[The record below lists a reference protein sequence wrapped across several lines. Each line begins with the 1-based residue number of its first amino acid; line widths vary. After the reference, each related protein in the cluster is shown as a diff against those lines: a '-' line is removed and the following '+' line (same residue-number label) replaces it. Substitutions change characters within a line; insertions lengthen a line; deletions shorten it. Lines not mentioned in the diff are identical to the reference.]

1 MTQTN
6 SLSAQ
11 GFPEGFSQGF
21 SQGFAPPGQ
30 RQKHPDIVLP
40 PKGKKPARISATTCS
55 PWNAK
60 PILVG
65 LGLLVCMW
73 QVARAQE
80 VPAKPVSSL
89 GGSIK
94 IVKLLWKSNPKS
106 AATTLSKSLAV
117 ALERDQQTEL
127 AEALAPLKEL
137 LEQTLASE
145 SDPRFGVSLAGLAL
159 VDKPNQT
166 TRQTLRCAIEKGESE
181 NLELLVRVWF
191 AIDSEVAF
199 DYLSANLGQP
209 SKSLPI
215 LMQTALTADRN
226 RAAIVILDQWSK
238 LPREQQ
244 FTAIE
249 PLSAQASTM
258 LKLVEAIKAGVVK
271 KELVNTNQLRKW
283 QSSGNATLTAAIESV
298 WGRIRESDNEER
310 QRLVQKR
317 LKLLRGKNSQGT
329 ESQGSVARGQLVFNR
344 VCAQCH
350 QLHGAGLEVGP
361 SITNNGRG
369 NLDQLVSNLL
379 DPSLVIGNAFQ
390 ARTVLTVDGEVVA
403 GLVVA
408 DDDRFLRLKV
418 QGGKVLEFDKSKDIE
433 QVKVSDKSLMPDGL
447 EEQMTEQEFIDL
459 CALLCLV
466 KSPTDAD
473 NELIPGTPNNL
484 VNP

>member
-1 MTQTN
+1 
-6 SLSAQ
+6 
-11 GFPEGFSQGF
+11 
-21 SQGFAPPGQ
+21 
-30 RQKHPDIVLP
+30 
-40 PKGKKPARISATTCS
+40 
-55 PWNAK
+55 
-60 PILVG
+60 
-65 LGLLVCMW
+65 LL
-73 QVARAQE
+73 QVSKAQE
-80 VPAKPVSSL
+80 TPAKPTSSL
-89 GGSIK
+89 AGSIK

-117 ALERDQQTEL
+117 ALDRDQQSEL
-127 AEALAPLKEL
+127 AESLTPLKEL
-137 LEQTLASE
+137 LEQSLASE
-145 SDPRFGVSLAGLAL
+145 SDPRFGVSLASLAL
-159 VDKPNQT
+159 VNKSDQATGQK
-166 TRQTLRCAIEKGESE
+166 LRSAIEKGESE
-181 NLELLVRVWF
+181 NLELLVKTWF
-191 AIDSEVAF
+191 VVDSEAAF
-199 DYLSANLGQP
+199 DYLSANLGQA
-209 SKSLPI
+209 SKAVPI
-215 LMQTALTADRN
+215 VIQTALTSDRN
-226 RAAIVILDQWSK
+226 RAATAILDQWNKVS
-238 LPREQQ
+238 REQQ

-249 PLSAQASTM
+249 PLSAQAATM
-258 LKLVEAIKAGVVK
+258 LKLVAAVNAGVVN

-283 QSSGNATLTAAIESV
+283 QSSGNAQLTAAIESV
-298 WGRIRESDNEER
+298 WGRIRESDNAER
-310 QRLVQKR
+310 QKLVQQR
-317 LKLLRGKNSQGT
+317 LTLLRGKNSQGT

-369 NLDQLVSNLL
+369 NLDQLISNIL

-408 DDDRFLRLKV
+408 DDERFLRIKV

>member
-1 MTQTN
+1 MTETY
-6 SLSAQ
+6 S
-11 GFPEGFSQGF
+11 FSQ
-21 SQGFAPPGQ
+21 SM
-30 RQKHPDIVLP
+30 RHTKLCM
-40 PKGKKPARISATTCS
+40 AR
-55 PWNAK
+55 
-60 PILVG
+60 VG
-65 LGLLVCMW
+65 LATRIASPVAIGLVIALGSYSF
-73 QVARAQE
+73 AQE
-80 VPAKPVSSL
+80 SPAKPASSL
-89 GGSIK
+89 AGSIK

-106 AATTLSKSLAV
+106 AATTLAKSLAV
-117 ALERDQQTEL
+117 ALERDQQSEL
-127 AEALAPLKEL
+127 SEVLAPLKEQ
-137 LEQTLASE
+137 LEQAIASD
-145 SDPRFGVSLAGLAL
+145 SDPRFGVSLAALAIIHRA
-159 VDKPNQT
+159 DAATGQ
-166 TRQTLRCAIEKGESE
+166 QLRAAIDKGESE
-181 NLELLVRVWF
+181 NLELLVRTWF
-191 AIDSEVAF
+191 VVDPESAF
-199 DYLSANLGQP
+199 SYLSNNLVKAP
-209 SKSLPI
+209 KALPI
-215 LMQTALTADRN
+215 VMQTALASDRN
-226 RAAIVILDQWSK
+226 RAAAVILEQWK
-238 LPREQQ
+238 NIPREQQ

-258 LKLVEAIKAGVVK
+258 LKLVEAVKAGVVN

-283 QSSGNATLTAAIESV
+283 QSSGNAQLTTAIESV

-310 QRLVQKR
+310 QKLVQKR
-317 LKLLRGKNSQGT
+317 LKLLRGKNSQGV

-369 NLDQLVSNLL
+369 NLDQLVSNIL

-408 DDDRFLRLKV
+408 DDERFLRIKV

-433 QVKVSDKSLMPDGL
+433 QIKVSDKSLMPDGL

-466 KSPTDAD
+466 KSPTESD
-473 NELIPGTPNNL
+473 NELIPGTPSNL